1 MGYRALRK
9 VTKTQGSSYRVSIP
23 ILVIEGQFDRFPD
36 GYWVMIEVDKRGEIR
51 LKQPSPFAF
60 IDTGVGVESDRNGE
74 DRADNKPD
82 HS

>member
-1 MGYRALRK
+1 MRYRALRK
-9 VTKTQGSSYRVSIP
+9 VTRTPGSSYRVSIP
-23 ILVIEGQFDRFPD
+23 TDVIEGQFDRFPD

-60 IDTGVGVESDRNGE
+60 IDTGVGEDSDRDGE
-74 DRADNKPD
+74 DRVDNKPD